1 LTACSAE
8 VISLIRR
15 AESVTDIHAL
25 RRYEVDELAFPETR
39 FSVADVQRRS
49 VVLKQIDGM

>member
-1 LTACSAE
+1 